1 MKSRFIDI
9 FSRRVAPGDP
19 CREYVAGTR
28 EDRQVAGGPWDSH
41 RSYDEL
47 PLLPPRGDL
56 ETKVVLKQ
64 CVAARPALAQ
74 FEQASRLV
82 PNPSMLAHYPFEA
95 IHPYTDGYGRTG
107 RVLNSLYLVEGGMI
121 GLPILYLSRY
131 IIGHKHEYHRL
142 LLAVT
147 REQAREPWLLYMLRA
162 VEETTSW
169 TLEKI
174 GAIRDLREHT
184 TEHVRRRLPKIF
196 TRELIDVI
204 FEQPHCRIRN
214 LQKAGIAKRQ
224 AASRYL
230 KALVG
235 IGVLREEASG
245 REKLFVH
252 PRLVRLLTRD
262 MNAFEP
268 YF

>member
-1 MKSRFIDI
+1 MRCGARGSGPARAGQPAG
-9 FSRRVAPGDP
+9 SESEHARPHAAAPGNWERFLHERDAIDP
-19 CREYVAGTR
+19 
-28 EDRQVAGGPWDSH
+28 
-41 RSYDEL
+41 
-47 PLLPPRGDL
+47 
-56 ETKVVLKQ
+56 
-64 CVAARPALAQ
+64 
-74 FEQASRLV
+74 LV
-82 PNPSMLAHYPFEA
+82 RIAVAHYPFEA

-107 RVLNSLYLVEGGMI
+107 RVLNSLYLAEGRMN
-121 GLPILYLSRY
+121 GLAILYLSRY
-131 IIGHKHEYHRL
+131 IIGHKEEYHRL

-252 PRLVRLLTRD
+252 PKLVRLLTRD
-262 MNAFEP
+262 TNAFEP